1 MIKRIFD
8 LFFSIS
14 GVIILSPLLILFS
27 VVIKLTLQGEVF
39 FKQKRVGQD
48 GKTFKIYKFR
58 TMVKDAESK
67 GKKITV
73 GKDIRITKIGH
84 FLRKYKLDE
93 LPQLFNIIKGEMSF
107 VGPRPEVPEYVKYY
121 NNKQREILEVKPGI
135 TDYASIYFSNESEL
149 LGKVDNPD
157 EFYINYIMPYKI
169 KLNQKYIN
177 NINIFH
183 DLKLIIMTILKVAG
197 IKYQET
203 EITVDKLRKNNWLI

>member
-203 EITVDKLRKNNWLI
+203 EITVDKLRKNN